1 MTNQLL
7 LYANRALDHYRWCW
21 FDAELNPLLE
31 SAGSGGLDELSAML
45 GEGHHSLGLLVPGSQ
60 VVIREMEYAEAEKK
74 HLRRLLPFQLEES
87 VIGDIERFHFAL
99 GEPREGRVA
108 LAYMERHWLE
118 NLFAQLAE
126 RNIEVNQARPLPLA
140 LPLAIEDLPPEEY
153 RNWTLQLEGDDLLV
167 RYSAELGY
175 SVHRDQGQ
183 ISLQL
188 LLNAQQRVD
197 QRPHPTLR
205 AETDADLMALES
217 LLPEELRERVREQAL
232 VEFWQLDL
240 SSPAID
246 LCQGEFSQ
254 RLPVERWWRDW
265 QGIIAAAAAV
275 LLVYIG
281 SVVMEVR
288 HLEAENLESRREI
301 ERVFRE
307 AAGPG
312 AMADPEQQLRQALRE
327 LDPGASGRAVVPFLA
342 DLFPAMEATSEAQL
356 NAISYSARNHELN
369 LNVRADTFNAIE
381 RLRSEI
387 NQRGLEAELLSASA
401 QGDSHSARLKVS
413 AGAP

>member
-1 MTNQLL
+1 
-7 LYANRALDHYRWCW
+7 
-21 FDAELNPLLE
+21 
-31 SAGSGGLDELSAML
+31 ML
-45 GEGHHSLGLLVPGSQ
+45 GEGHHIVGLLIPGSQ
-60 VVIREMEYAEAEKK
+60 VVIRDMEYAEAEKK

-87 VIGDIERFHFAL
+87 VIGDINRFHFAL
-99 GEPREGRVA
+99 GKAREGRVV
-108 LAYMERHWLE
+108 LAYMERHWLA

-126 RNIEVNQARPLPLA
+126 HDIEVNQVRPLPLA
-140 LPLAIEDLPPEEY
+140 LPLPIDDLPPEEY
-153 RNWTLQLEGDDLLV
+153 RNWTLQLEGNDLLV
-167 RYSAELGY
+167 RYAPELGY
-175 SVHRDQGQ
+175 SVHRDQGR

-197 QRPHPTLR
+197 QKPRPILR
-205 AETDADLMALES
+205 AETDVDLMALES
-217 LLPEELRERVREQAL
+217 LLPEELRERVQEQAL

-265 QGIIAAAAAV
+265 RGVIAAAAAV

-288 HLEAENLESRREI
+288 HLETENLESRREI
-301 ERVFRE
+301 ERVYRE

-312 AMADPEQQLRQALRE
+312 AMADPERQLRQALRD
-327 LDPGASGRAVVPFLA
+327 LDPAASGRAVVPFLA
-342 DLFPAMEATSEAQL
+342 DLFPAIEAASEAQL
-356 NAISYSARNHELN
+356 NAISYSARNYELN

>member
-21 FDAELNPLLE
+21 FDTELNPLLE
-31 SAGSGGLDELSAML
+31 SAGSGDLDQLSAML
-45 GEGHHSLGLLVPGSQ
+45 GEGHHSLGLLVPGTQ
-60 VVIREMEYAEAEKK
+60 VVTRQMAYAEQEKK

-87 VIGDIERFHFAL
+87 VIGDIDRFHFAL
-99 GEPREGRVA
+99 GQAREGRVA
-108 LAYMERHWLE
+108 MAYMERHWLE

-126 RNIEVNQARPLPLA
+126 RHIEVNQARPLPLA
-140 LPLAIEDLPPEEY
+140 LPLPVEDVLAEEY
-153 RNWTLQLEGDDLLV
+153 RDWTLQLEGDELLV
-167 RYSAELGY
+167 RYAPELGY
-175 SVHRDQGQ
+175 SVHRDQGRT
-183 ISLQL
+183 SLQL

-197 QRPHPTLR
+197 QLPRLTLR

-217 LLPEELRERVREQAL
+217 LLSEELRERVQEQAL
-232 VEFWQLDL
+232 VSFWHLDL
-240 SSPAID
+240 NSPAID

-254 RLPVERWWRDW
+254 RLPIERWWRDW
-265 QGIIAAAAAV
+265 QAVIAAAAAV

-288 HLEAENLESRREI
+288 HLEAENLETRREI
-301 ERVFRE
+301 EQVYRE

-312 AMADPEQQLRQALRE
+312 AMVDPERQLRQALRE
-327 LDPGASGRAVVPFLA
+327 HQPSASGQAVIPVLA
-342 DLFPAMEATSEAQL
+342 DLFPALEEASKTQL

-369 LNVRADTFNAIE
+369 LNVRADTFNDIE
-381 RLRSEI
+381 RLRSKI
-387 NQRGLEAELLSASA
+387 NQRGLVAELLSASA

>member
-1 MTNQLL
+1 MTDQLL

-31 SAGSGGLDELSAML
+31 SAGSGDLEQLSAIL
-45 GEGHHSLGLLVPGSQ
+45 GEGQHSVGLLIPGSQ
-60 VVIREMEYAEAEKK
+60 VVTRQLTYADQEKK
-74 HLRRLLPFQLEES
+74 HLRRLLPFQLEET

-99 GEPREGRVA
+99 GKAQEGRLA

-118 NLFAQLAE
+118 NLFAQLAGH
-126 RNIEVNQARPLPLA
+126 NIEVNQARPLPLA
-140 LPLAIEDLPPEEY
+140 LPLPIEDLPPEEY
-153 RNWTLQLEGDDLLV
+153 RHWTLQLEGEELLV
-167 RYSAELGY
+167 RYAPELGY
-175 SVHRDQGQ
+175 SVHRDQGR

-197 QRPHPTLR
+197 HRPRLTLR

-217 LLPEELRERVREQAL
+217 LLPEELRERIEEQAL

-240 SSPAID
+240 DSPAIN
-246 LCQGEFSQ
+246 LCQGAFSQ
-254 RLPVERWWRDW
+254 RLPIERWWRNW
-265 QGIIAAAAAV
+265 QGVITATAAV

-288 HLEAENLESRREI
+288 HLEAENLETRREI
-301 ERVFRE
+301 ERVYRE

-312 AMADPEQQLRQALRE
+312 AMADPERQLRQALRE
-327 LDPGASGRAVVPFLA
+327 LQPTSSGQAVVPFLA
-342 DLFPAMEATSEAQL
+342 DLFPALEETSGAQL
-356 NAISYSARNHELN
+356 NAISYSARNQELS

-387 NQRGLEAELLSASA
+387 NQRGLAAELLSASA